1 MSRKRSREVAME
13 LLFQISI
20 NKDSVGEVIENFKEN
35 TDYDINEID
44 MDYVKRILNGV
55 QENVEDIDNTIEKH
69 LISWKLNR
77 ISRINLAI
85 LRLCTYEMLYEND
98 IPDKVSI
105 NEALELAKKYSED
118 KSVPFLNGVL
128 DKIIK
133 NVEKEPNA

>member
-20 NKDSVGEVIENFKEN
+20 NKDNVAELLENFQEN
-35 TDYDINEID
+35 TDYDMKEID
-44 MDYVKRILNGV
+44 MEYIQRILNGV
-55 QENVEDIDNTIEKH
+55 VNNVENIDNTIEKF
-69 LISWKLNR
+69 LINWKINR
-77 ISRINLAI
+77 VSKINLAI
-85 LRLCTYEMLYEND
+85 LRLCIYEMLYEND

-133 NVEKEPNA
+133 SMEK

>member
-20 NKDSVGEVIENFKEN
+20 NKDNVAELLENFQEN
-35 TDYDINEID
+35 TDYDMKEID
-44 MDYVKRILNGV
+44 MEYIQRILNGV
-55 QENVEDIDNTIEKH
+55 VNNVENIDNTIEKF
-69 LISWKLNR
+69 LINWKLNR
-77 ISRINLAI
+77 VSKINLAI
-85 LRLCTYEMLYEND
+85 LRLCIYEMLYEND

-133 NVEKEPNA
+133 SME

>member
-20 NKDSVGEVIENFKEN
+20 NKDNVSELMENFREN
-35 TDYDINEID
+35 TDYDINEIE
-44 MDYVKRILNGV
+44 MDYVERILNGV
-55 QENVEDIDNTIEKH
+55 VDNIEAIDNTIEKH
-69 LISWKLNR
+69 LLNWKLNR
-77 ISRINLAI
+77 VSKINLAI
-85 LRLCTYEMLYEND
+85 LRLCTYELLYEND

-128 DKIIK
+128 DKIVK
-133 NVEKEPNA
+133 SSEKE

>member
-20 NKDSVGEVIENFKEN
+20 NKDDVSEMIKNFKEN

-44 MDYVKRILNGV
+44 MNYVERILNGV
-55 QENVEDIDNTIEKH
+55 LNNIVNIDNTIEKY

-77 ISRINLAI
+77 VSRINLAI
-85 LRLCTYEMLYEND
+85 LRLCTYEMLFEND

-105 NEALELAKKYSED
+105 NEALELAKKYSDD

-128 DKIIK
+128 DKIVK
-133 NVEKEPNA
+133 NTEK